1 MSGGSM
7 NYFYSTLEEYSNV
20 LGDRELNDLVK
31 DLCKVF
37 HDKEW
42 LDSADIGE
50 GSYNL
55 TVKNFKEKWFTEVG
69 QNRRYAEYID
79 TAIRDL
85 KRELRIDRRYCKD
98 CRHFMIEGGYDGRYG
113 RCKHYTTCMT
123 HAYDSPCEEFEV
135 R

>member
-42 LDSADIGE
+42 YDSADIGE
-50 GSYNL
+50 GSYNQ
-55 TVKNFKEKWFTEVG
+55 TVKEFKEKWFTEVG

-85 KRELRIDRRYCKD
+85 KRELRL
-98 CRHFMIEGGYDGRYG
+98 
-113 RCKHYTTCMT
+113 YTTYCHDCVNWEKDKRYSAEYGICKRHTTRMVHGYET
-123 HAYDSPCEEFEV
+123 PCEEFKM